1 MKTPFR
7 DTPPAHVSMG
17 RIVLR
22 HSLAFAFAV
31 SVASL
36 AAAAMPAAAQTAG
49 NPDHG
54 KQVFRQCSV
63 CHSDKPGE
71 NRVGPSLGGVFG
83 HKAGTAPG
91 FNYSKAMKTSGLTW
105 NAETLDKYLQN
116 PQQVVKG
123 TRMAFPGVKN
133 AKDRA
138 DLIAYLKK
146 ESGEKK

>member
-1 MKTPFR
+1 MNTPFR
-7 DTPPAHVSMG
+7 DTPAAHISMG

-22 HSLAFAFAV
+22 RSLAFAFAV
-31 SVASL
+31 SAASL

-63 CHSDKPGE
+63 CHSAEPGE

-83 HKAGTAPG
+83 RKAGTAPG

-105 NAETLDKYLQN
+105 DAATLDKYLEN
-116 PQQVVKG
+116 PQRVVKG
-123 TRMAFPGVKN
+123 TRMAFPGLKN
-133 AKDRA
+133 PKDRA
-138 DLIAYLKK
+138 DVIAYLKK
-146 ESGEKK
+146 ESEEKK